1 MTISFRWFYNRQQLF
16 FFVLGVAAGDEGLMD
31 VDAQCN
37 EVLACLPKD
46 GTLKGVLILAP
57 VDFDK
62 VWLLEAEVEQICFLL
77 LKRILFVLCFL
88 SLLSTNQRR

>member
-1 MTISFRWFYNRQQLF
+1 LDAVIAVVKMD
-16 FFVLGVAAGDEGLMD
+16 VAAGDEGLMD

-46 GTLKGVLILAP
+46 GTLKGVLDLAP

-62 VWLLEAEVEQICFLL
+62 VGSLRLQVSEYVFFFNAFSSLFLL
-77 LKRILFVLCFL
+77 
-88 SLLSTNQRR
+88 